1 MAHNTA
7 NVSISISVFAR
18 IVQILFNGKAD
29 AFCMYV
35 VLKQL
40 HKYNDFLS
48 FHCNIREFDT

>member
-40 HKYNDFLS
+40 YKYNDFLS
-48 FHCNIREFDT
+48 FHCNIAV

>member
-48 FHCNIREFDT
+48 FHCNIAV